1 MVLLRA
7 AALCCLCSALV
18 AMAAELIQEQL
29 SLTRRVGETA
39 SFSCGGLDLCGDYVG
54 WYQKK
59 ETETFTV
66 ILDINRDT
74 GEVDSDYNHPQ
85 IKDFTAQ
92 MNNNNK
98 ICELKINKVQSSH
111 SASYYCSCYYRG
123 FIIFG
128 SGTKLYVTDDPVVA
142 PVLTVYPALSLEGQ
156 SSLEGRSSLLC
167 VASAMSPPPV
177 QFFWKRQRK
186 EGGHQEELPPAE
198 EGEQL
203 QLREWGRVATIRL
216 VRHDALYAYKYR
228 CYVRHEGGTVE
239 AQVEQEVSALPPP
252 SQFQVRLLVL
262 FYSLLIVKSLVF
274 SSGLF
279 GITVL
284 TNQRRSKHG

>member
-1 MVLLRA
+1 M
-7 AALCCLCSALV
+7 
-18 AMAAELIQEQL
+18 
-29 SLTRRVGETA
+29 
-39 SFSCGGLDLCGDYVG
+39 
-54 WYQKK
+54 
-59 ETETFTV
+59 
-66 ILDINRDT
+66 
-74 GEVDSDYNHPQ
+74 
-85 IKDFTAQ
+85 
-92 MNNNNK
+92 
-98 ICELKINKVQSSH
+98 
-111 SASYYCSCYYRG
+111 
-123 FIIFG
+123 IFG

-142 PVLTVYPALSLEGQ
+142 PVLTVYPAV
-156 SSLEGRSSLLC
+156 SLEGRSSLLC

-186 EGGHQEELPPAE
+186 EGGRQEELPPAE

-203 QLREWGRVATIRL
+203 QLRESGRVATIRL

-239 AQVEQEVSALPPP
+239 AQVEQEVSALPSLSSPTPSSPPPSSPPPSSPPTSSPPP

-262 FYSLLIVKSLVF
+262 FYSLLILKSLVF

-279 GITVL
+279 VITVL